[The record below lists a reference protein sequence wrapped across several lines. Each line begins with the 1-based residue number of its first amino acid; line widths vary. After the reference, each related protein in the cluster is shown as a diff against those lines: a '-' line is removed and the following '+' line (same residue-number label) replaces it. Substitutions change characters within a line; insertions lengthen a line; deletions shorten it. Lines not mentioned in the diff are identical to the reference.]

1 MGDRTVDDN
10 ELPEGFDS
18 LQYVASHE
26 NLIEAIGLDAAAAA
40 QHYLNFGQAE
50 GRPIDD
56 FDEVQYLENYP
67 DLREA
72 FGDDT
77 EDDAVTDAA
86 TIHYIQ
92 YGFEEGRTDASRELP
107 EGFDS
112 FQYIASNPDLIEA
125 LGADAAAGAQHYRD
139 FGQVEGRPTDDF
151 DEVQYLENYP
161 DLREA
166 FGDDTENDAVTDAA
180 TIHYI
185 EFGYAE
191 ERTDGDLPGAA
202 AASDFIV

>member
-1 MGDRTVDDN
+1 MDDN

-18 LQYVASHE
+18 LQYIAS
-26 NLIEAIGLDAAAAA
+26 NPDLIEAIGLDEAAGA

-72 FGDDT
+72 FGDDV

-86 TIHYIQ
+86 TIHYIES
-92 YGFEEGRTDASRELP
+92 GFEEG
-107 EGFDS
+107 
-112 FQYIASNPDLIEA
+112 
-125 LGADAAAGAQHYRD
+125 
-139 FGQVEGRPTDDF
+139 
-151 DEVQYLENYP
+151 
-161 DLREA
+161 
-166 FGDDTENDAVTDAA
+166 
-180 TIHYI
+180 
-185 EFGYAE
+185 
-191 ERTDGDLPGAA
+191 RTDGDLPGAA